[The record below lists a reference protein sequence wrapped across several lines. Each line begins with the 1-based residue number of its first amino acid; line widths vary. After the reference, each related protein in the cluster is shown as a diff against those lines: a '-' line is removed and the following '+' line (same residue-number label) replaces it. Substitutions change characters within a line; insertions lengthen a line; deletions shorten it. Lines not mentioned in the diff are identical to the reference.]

1 MALFILAQW
10 VGCNVG
16 VCTWLIV
23 CDAVLVIIRTNGHIS
38 VLSEI
43 HILFPFHLILTS
55 GPILI
60 AKNHQMVVL
69 S

>member
-1 MALFILAQW
+1 MRVYQKHAGDDAKL
-10 VGCNVG
+10 
-16 VCTWLIV
+16 LIKFHWPNNMNKRI
-23 CDAVLVIIRTNGHIS
+23 AGHIS

-60 AKNHQMVVL
+60 AKNHQRVVL